1 MAKFLSLQ
9 TFTDKRGNLT
19 VVDRVLPFKIRRVFY
34 IYGVDKSNRG
44 GHRHQVTQQAAVC
57 IQGSCSIYT
66 NNSKYEETYNLTSPD
81 KCLLLE
87 PEDWHVMFDF
97 SKDAILMVFASEYY
111 NPEDYIYEEYPN
123 SIRRP

>member
-19 VVDRVLPFKIRRVFY
+19 VVDRVLPFEIRRVFY

-44 GHRHQVTQQAAVC
+44 GHRHHVTQQAAVC
-57 IQGSCSIYT
+57 IQGSCSIYS
-66 NNSKYEETYNLTSPD
+66 NNSKYEEIYNLTSPD

-123 SIRRP
+123 SIRKP